1 MTGNKI
7 LFIKDSIQLSI
18 KILNGFGKLFINL
31 INNSYQ
37 IFLDIVQVLQELQL
51 RDLSKINI

>member
-37 IFLDIVQVLQELQL
+37 IFSDIVQVLQELQL

>member
-51 RDLSKINI
+51 RDLKN